1 MNKKHLEEL
10 YERSLKD
17 YDEEV
22 KENKYLQAEIES
34 LKYDIESL
42 KNYKHKIDKENF
54 ELHECVAKYLDRLNE
69 LETECTVLK
78 RYIKTIQE
86 YLCKGIF
93 DMIKKEYEDGEDE
106 FYED

>member
-10 YERSLKD
+10 YNQALKD
-17 YDEEV
+17 FDD
-22 KENKYLQAEIES
+22 KIRENES
-34 LKYDIESL
+34 LKEDLDSL
-42 KNYKHKIDKENF
+42 KNYNKRLVNDNYKLLEKVCDMDNKIKD
-54 ELHECVAKYLDRLNE
+54 LE
-69 LETECTVLK
+69 LEQRSLK

>member
-22 KENKYLQAEIES
+22 KKNKYLQGE
-34 LKYDIESL
+34 IESL
-42 KNYKHKIDKENF
+42 KNYYHKVDKENF